1 VNHFLPTP
9 YADVNAILAQLLSGL
24 QSTLGEQ
31 FVGLYLYGSLAT
43 GDFDP
48 LRSDVDFL
56 VVTRTKLPAEM
67 LLALEDMHARI
78 TASGLPFSTH
88 LEGVYI
94 PLGLL
99 PRYERS
105 NAVHPCLCCGGAF
118 YPEAQQDSDWIIQRH
133 VLREHGVIVAG
144 PLIHPFI
151 DPVQPDDLRSAVRG
165 FVQDWWAPM
174 LASPARLRDREYQA
188 YAVLTFCRVLYT
200 LHTGEIASKP
210 VSARWAVQTLGP
222 DWSGL
227 IERALAWPDDPQP
240 DGFDQT
246 VAMLRYV
253 INEVSVSEKPS
264 N

>member
-1 VNHFLPTP
+1 MTQFHPTP
-9 YADVNAILAQLLSGL
+9 YADVNATLAKLLSGL

-56 VVTRTKLPAEM
+56 VVTRSKLPAKM
-67 LLALEDMHARI
+67 LFALDDMHARI
-78 TASGLPFSTH
+78 TASGLPFSRR

-94 PLGLL
+94 PLALL

-118 YPEAQQDSDWIIQRH
+118 YPEARQDSDWIIQRH
-133 VLREHGVIVAG
+133 VLREQGVIVAG
-144 PLIHPFI
+144 PPIHPFI
-151 DPVQPDDLRSAVRG
+151 DPVQPNDLRSAVRG

-174 LASPARLRDREYQA
+174 LANSARLRDREYQA

-210 VSARWAVQTLGP
+210 VSARWAAQTLGP

-227 IERALAWPDDPQP
+227 IVRALEWPVEPQP
-240 DGFDQT
+240 DAFDQT
-246 VAMLRYV
+246 VALLRYV
-253 INEVSVSEKPS
+253 IKQLSISEKPS